1 MGDMFHQRVF
11 YDVCNVRLDTA
22 EEKMAG
28 FLDQN
33 EKLKG
38 KNVQISEFTTA
49 CSALFWCQN
58 WWSICFFWRGGGA
71 GGSVWRINSL
81 QRVVQH
87 NRRQHCSV
95 LSSIDERKISPMM
108 PQRSSCIPSAGGL
121 SVDPIES
128 LIFFS
133 LRNNGVVE
141 RKIYLTFDY
150 TVTSSTMQHGLYTV
164 AWWWKCNS
172 WQSSPRTTWMS
183 YTSNCSQF
191 TCLVEVRGQ
200 SDSAQ
205 VRKCQALNNWIP
217 WNKLQQSSWGCG
229 AWHFLETL
237 DVLNHWQML
246 NNVHSERMKLR
257 LQQVMAV
264 AISDSSLVE
273 RPWR

>member
-1 MGDMFHQRVF
+1 MGPLASLLPKNGWHVPPDRVF

-58 WWSICFFWRGGGA
+58 WWSICFFWGGGA

-133 LRNNGVVE
+133 FEKQWCRRAQDLFDLWLHSNQQHDATRTIHGCLMMKVQQLTEFPSDHVDE
-141 RKIYLTFDY
+141 LHLKLFSVYLLGRGQRAKWLS
-150 TVTSSTMQHGLYTV
+150 TSTKM
-164 AWWWKCNS
+164 
-172 WQSSPRTTWMS
+172 SSP
-183 YTSNCSQF
+183 Q
-191 TCLVEVRGQ
+191 Q
-200 SDSAQ
+200 
-205 VRKCQALNNWIP
+205 LN
-217 WNKLQQSSWGCG
+217 S
-229 AWHFLETL
+229 
-237 DVLNHWQML
+237 
-246 NNVHSERMKLR
+246 MK
-257 LQQVMAV
+257 
-264 AISDSSLVE
+264 
-273 RPWR
+273 